1 MNFKRILV
9 LVMALVMI
17 VSACAPAIH
26 ATADAIDHDHS
37 EHEEAKKELNYVSL
51 GDAMANG
58 LGLDCKGDSEITNGF
73 LELSY
78 QSYPAQ
84 FAAWLAGIENAGNY
98 THNNNAPQ
106 YYYYGENTNV
116 TLMQLAT
123 QGVRVEDLLAILQAD
138 PDALV
143 ENGLSSLGS
152 TADLWT
158 SHKLDNN
165 MSDKLWL
172 AYVASTYQSAVRDAD
187 VITLGVGNANFEDFL
202 LDRLMPIVGIGTD
215 AELQSELETYS
226 YMTLEAALELV
237 ELDEEMTA
245 LVKKVY
251 NKFNAKLVS
260 MGLPTDRVNVIC
272 DRVAYTVASYVASYS
287 DLLDLIVEVNPD
299 VELVI
304 VPMIDN
310 VTNFQFD
317 VVYNGRTIK
326 LDASDLLSIIYDALN
341 AYVAGVPAAKQLQGE
356 YEGAKFYYA
365 ELPTD
370 ENGFDVKVEMLGA
383 AELDIYSE
391 ALVNG
396 VQKFIFP
403 LIFGDLAGNVSFTS
417 DEVKAF
423 VDAKNAGL
431 EDFVDYV
438 MATDAEKVELIAVY
452 LGVAEVTLDAMKET
466 PMFNV
471 DEIIASMRNE
481 GGIASLVGA
490 DDLDL
495 SDIMDEDAIKNAF
508 GNESDLQDY
517 FLNNYGTL
525 TGDEIL
531 EKIAVVTGAWVAPT
545 ILVDTLSSIDALN
558 AVFYVYGNLVIA
570 ENVFGTPSANGHKV
584 LGEAVINAYKNS
596 YTVQDETIENIKE
609 SAVII
614 AGLVVEYYDEAYE
627 YGYKYADAHGYTDKV
642 VTLIDRVINR
652 INRVDLSDNTMTDDF
667 RADLE
672 VELDAI
678 VKTLNEIKTVIKT
691 DKAKDVPGLMDT
703 LRGLNDD
710 ILTHVANIYALCEQG
725 AIDVNQL
732 VIIPELYK
740 ALEILEN
747 EVVPA
752 VLDWAEAV
760 VEKIVEHIQEKLD
773 YINGELIAFVVYVQ
787 LVVGEQIDMLLEL
800 YGEVVAKLYEI
811 YGELQQAHDVAN
823 KLLAEIADMAC
834 AIFSGAQNAL
844 EIAENIYNTVYNFLV
859 EYGDDIVHA
868 AKVAAHVY
876 TVVVKFIVE
885 NQEEIELGLEIA
897 GKAFKFM
904 LKVGAFLY
912 TNKDEII
919 DFATDVY
926 TTIVN
931 FLVENEEEIEQAL
944 KIAGM
949 AFDFIVEAAN
959 FVYENKE
966 EIYEVA
972 TKVYAEILRTIDR
985 VHGLVDSALDLYDYV
1000 VDVLVEVFGSV
1011 ENALVCAEKIYN
1023 RVVKILVQ
1031 YKNELDAFAG
1041 DVYALYEETLA
1052 IIVETY
1058 NETQNAI
1065 ETAVLTAKMLHKR
1078 LIQTVV
1084 AMNVAVENA
1093 IYNAS
1098 NGSYELKD
1106 DSAYV
1111 ALGNSKYGEELAA
1124 MLNLSE
1130 KFLQFT
1136 VDEDYAEAVA
1146 GADLITLKVNN
1157 GEFYSFAY
1165 TQIMGTLA
1173 NIIRSNE
1180 DVMGWCENPWIGDKV
1195 RTEIE
1200 SYGID
1205 LEAEAIELEWS
1216 NYLAPED
1223 IEILDALLAR
1233 LKAEIIES
1241 GIPETFEIDV
1251 TSEIEGIL
1259 QAEGFMLEGVSVSVK
1274 PVVVNVADLAV
1285 YGIENLL
1292 YSYVQ
1297 FVERTALLLENVRAL
1312 SPDAT
1317 IVITHVANPLDMM
1330 PFDISALVPEF
1341 DQYAKVLDTAVDA
1354 LNGYLYGL
1362 AVINE
1367 NTIFVDSE
1375 DAQDIYD
1382 ALNVFCDHVYDD
1394 PCLDTDCNRCGEERV
1409 APGHSFTHYVNNND
1423 QTCTKDGTATA
1434 KCDRCSVT
1442 DTVTVKGSAKGHKW
1456 QEATCTTPKKCLNCG
1471 EVSGKALGHKYDNTC
1486 DTDCNRCGNVRTI
1499 THTFG
1504 EWVVTKKPTLFDDG
1518 EQTRTCRVCGYTETA
1533 AYIPE
1538 NQVDVVTIVALAVGS
1553 IIVAFGAS
1561 TAIILLI
1568 QKKRDK

>member
-26 ATADAIDHDHS
+26 ATADAVNHDHS
-37 EHEEAKKELNYVSL
+37 AHEETKKELNYVSL

-58 LGLDCKGDSEITNGF
+58 FGLDCKDGSEVTNGF

-98 THNNNAPQ
+98 THNNNTPQ
-106 YYYYGENTNV
+106 YYYYGEKANV

-138 PDALV
+138 ADSLV
-143 ENGLSSLGS
+143 VDGFDSLGN

-158 SHKLDNN
+158 SYKLDNN

-187 VITLGVGNANFEDFL
+187 VITLGVGNSNFDGFL
-202 LDRLMPIVGIGTD
+202 LDSLMSND
-215 AELQSELETYS
+215 ETYS
-226 YMTLEAALELV
+226 YMTLDAALELV
-237 ELDEEMTA
+237 KLDAEKTA
-245 LVKKVY
+245 LVKEVY
-251 NKFNAKLVS
+251 NNFNAELIERE
-260 MGLPTDRVNVIC
+260 LPTEIVNIIC
-272 DRVAYTVASYVASYS
+272 DRVAYTVASYAVSYVE
-287 DLLDLIVEVNPD
+287 LLDLIVELNSD

-304 VPMIDN
+304 VPMLNN
-310 VTNFQFD
+310 VTDFEFD
-317 VVYNGRTIK
+317 VVYNDRTIE
-326 LDASDLLSIIYDALN
+326 LNASDLLSIVYDALN
-341 AYVAGVPAAKQLQGE
+341 AYVAGVPTAKQLQGE

-365 ELPTD
+365 ELPTG
-370 ENGFDVKVEMLGA
+370 ENGKAVKVEMLDGGKV
-383 AELDIYSE
+383 L
-391 ALVNG
+391 
-396 VQKFIFP
+396 
-403 LIFGDLAGNVSFTS
+403 FG
-417 DEVKAF
+417 
-423 VDAKNAGL
+423 
-431 EDFVDYV
+431 
-438 MATDAEKVELIAVY
+438 
-452 LGVAEVTLDAMKET
+452 
-466 PMFNV
+466 
-471 DEIIASMRNE
+471 EIE
-481 GGIASLVGA
+481 
-490 DDLDL
+490 
-495 SDIMDEDAIKNAF
+495 
-508 GNESDLQDY
+508 
-517 FLNNYGTL
+517 
-525 TGDEIL
+525 
-531 EKIAVVTGAWVAPT
+531 
-545 ILVDTLSSIDALN
+545 
-558 AVFYVYGNLVIA
+558 
-570 ENVFGTPSANGHKV
+570 FGTPSANGHNT
-584 LGEAVINAYKNS
+584 LAEAVIKAYHNDH
-596 YTVQDETIENIKE
+596 TVLDETIENIKE
-609 SAVII
+609 SALII
-614 AGLVVEYYDEAYE
+614 AGLVAEYYDDAYE
-627 YGYKYADAHGYTDKV
+627 YGYKYADTNGYTDNV
-642 VTLIDRVINR
+642 VTLIDVVIDQ
-652 INRVDLSDNTMTDDF
+652 INKVDLSNIEMTDDF

-691 DKAKDVPGLMDT
+691 DKAKDVPGLMDA
-703 LRGLNDD
+703 LRGLKDD
-710 ILTHVANIYALCEQG
+710 VLTHVANIYAICEQA

-732 VIIPELYK
+732 IIIPELYK

-747 EVVPA
+747 EIIPA
-752 VLDWAEAV
+752 VLDWVEVV

-787 LVVGEQIDMLLEL
+787 LVVGEHIDMLLEL
-800 YGEVVAKLYEI
+800 YGEVVAKLYEV
-811 YGELQQAHDVAN
+811 YGELQKAHDVAN
-823 KLLAEIADMAC
+823 KILAKIADKAC
-834 AIFSGAQNAL
+834 DIFLKAQNAL
-844 EIAENIYNTVYNFLV
+844 EIAEDIYNTVYNFLV
-859 EYGDDIVHA
+859 EYGDDVVLA

-885 NQEEIELGLEIA
+885 NQEEIEVALEIA

-919 DFATDVY
+919 GFATDVY

-949 AFDFIVEAAN
+949 AFDFMVEAAK

-1000 VDVLVEVFGSV
+1000 VEVLVEVFGSV
-1011 ENALVCAEKIYN
+1011 ENALACAEKIYN
-1023 RVVKILVQ
+1023 RVVKLLVQ

-1078 LIQTVV
+1078 LIQTVI

-1111 ALGNSKYGEELAA
+1111 ALGNSQYGEELAA

-1165 TQIMGTLA
+1165 TQVMGTLA
-1173 NIIRSNE
+1173 DIVRSNE
-1180 DVMGWCENPWIGDKV
+1180 DLVGWCNNPWIGDKILA
-1195 RTEIE
+1195 EIE

-1205 LEAEAIELEWS
+1205 LEAETVELEWS

-1223 IEILDALLAR
+1223 IEMLDALLAR
-1233 LKAEIIES
+1233 LKVEMIKS
-1241 GIPETFEIDV
+1241 GLPETYEIDV
-1251 TSEIEGIL
+1251 ASEIEGIL
-1259 QAEGFMLEGVSVSVK
+1259 QAEGLLLEGVSVSVK
-1274 PVVVNVADLAV
+1274 PVVVNVADLVV
-1285 YGIENLL
+1285 YGVENLL

-1297 FVERTALLLENVRAL
+1297 FVERTAILIENVRAL

-1317 IVITHVANPLDMM
+1317 IVITHVANPLEML
-1330 PFDISALVPEF
+1330 PFDVSALVPEF
-1341 DQYAKVLDTAVDA
+1341 DQYAMVIDTAVDA

-1423 QTCTKDGTATA
+1423 QTCTNDGTATA

-1471 EVSGKALGHKYDNTC
+1471 ETNGKALGHKYDNTC
-1486 DTDCNRCGNVRTI
+1486 DTDCNRCGIVRTI

-1504 EWVVTKKPTLFDDG
+1504 EWVVTKKPTLFNDG
-1518 EQTRTCRVCGYTETA
+1518 EQTRTCRVCGHTETA
-1533 AYIPE
+1533 PYVPE
-1538 NQVDVVTIVALAVGS
+1538 SQVDIVTVAALAVGS

-1568 QKKRDK
+1568 QKKRENY